1 MSAHDAR
8 RAEAALWRA
17 RLEEEP
23 QLALTPE
30 YLDWSADPA
39 NRRVAG
45 HADQA
50 WELMDELSAT
60 PEMIAL
66 RHAALADAR
75 RSAGR
80 RWAPRTRQRMAAAI
94 AAGVVLAASAAGAW
108 TLAPKTYRTDI
119 GERRVITL
127 QDGSRISLD
136 AASVVRV
143 RYSRGARK
151 LQLVRGQARFD
162 VARDLGRP
170 FVVDAGDRLVSATR
184 GAFNIDRAAR
194 TVCVT
199 LLDGAAVVRPDPG
212 LFHRDAP
219 AGSTLLKA
227 GQQLTADPARQT
239 LASAD
244 AREVTAWERGEL
256 VFTDEP
262 LADAVA
268 RVNRYSV
275 RKIEVD
281 PSAASLRVS
290 GAFNAGDT
298 ASFLDAMASYFKLA
312 AVPGA
317 DGKVT
322 LQARS

>member
-1 MSAHDAR
+1 MSANDAR
-8 RAEAALWRA
+8 REQAALWRT

-23 QLALTPE
+23 QLALTSE
-30 YLDWSADPA
+30 YLDWSSDPA
-39 NRRVAG
+39 NRRLTDN
-45 HADQA
+45 ADEA
-50 WELMDELSAT
+50 WDLMGELAAT
-60 PEMIAL
+60 PEMISL

-80 RWAPRTRQRMAAAI
+80 RWAPRLPRMAAAI
-94 AAGVVLAASAAGAW
+94 AAGVVLAAGAGGAW
-108 TLAPKTYRTDI
+108 LLSPTTYRTDI
-119 GERRVITL
+119 GERRVVTL

-136 AASVVRV
+136 AASEVKV
-143 RYSRGARK
+143 RYSHGVRK
-151 LQLVRGQARFD
+151 LKLVRGQARFD
-162 VARDLGRP
+162 VVRDLGRP
-170 FVVDAGDRLVSATR
+170 FMVDAGDRTVSATR
-184 GAFNIDRAAR
+184 GAFNIDRAAQR
-194 TVCVT
+194 VCVT
-199 LLDGAAVVRPDPG
+199 LLDGAALVRLEPG
-212 LFHRDAP
+212 FFQHQAP
-219 AGSTLLKA
+219 GKPTLLKP
-227 GQQLTADPARQT
+227 GQQLTADPARQM

-256 VFTDEP
+256 VFTNEP

-298 ASFLDAMASYFKLA
+298 ASFLDAMSSYFKLA
-312 AVPGA
+312 AVPGT
-317 DGKVT
+317 DGKVM